1 MTVKEVNY
9 QADVK
14 AVLARLERFYPP
26 DTARFW
32 LAMKHSAMGNERPID
47 LIKTGR
53 VEFVMAV
60 LDRLIREA
68 GL

>member
-1 MTVKEVNY
+1 MNHE
-9 QADVK
+9 ADVRT
-14 AVLARLERFYPP
+14 VLARLERFYPP

-32 LAMKHSAMGNERPID
+32 LELKHSAMGNERPID

-60 LDRLIREA
+60 LDRLIRES